1 MIYTIFMKQEE
12 HGDRSN
18 FARNLIAI
26 RKEKGVSQ
34 RDLAEH
40 TGISHR
46 MIAYYE
52 TNAVIPPLD
61 KLEKI
66 ATILGVPISRLT
78 DSSLIALESIKL
90 DTRTM
95 KKVRLI
101 EQLPPAEQKKV
112 MEYAKDLLEKVSLKQ
127 LQNV

>member
-1 MIYTIFMKQEE
+1 MFLMKDDTQL
-12 HGDRSN
+12 RSD

-34 RDLAEH
+34 RDLAQR
-40 TGISHR
+40 TGISNR
-46 MIAYYE
+46 MVAYYE

-66 ATILGVPISRLT
+66 AKALGVSISRLT
-78 DSSLIALESIKL
+78 DSSLVSQDAGKL

-95 KKVRLI
+95 KKVHLI

-127 LQNV
+127 LQNN